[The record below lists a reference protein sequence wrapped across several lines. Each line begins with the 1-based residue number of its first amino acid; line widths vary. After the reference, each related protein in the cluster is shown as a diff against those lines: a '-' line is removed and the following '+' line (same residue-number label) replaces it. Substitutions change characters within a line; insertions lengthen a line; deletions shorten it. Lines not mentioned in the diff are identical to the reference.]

1 MRTAAVSTLKASLS
15 EYLATVKSGEEVI
28 VTDRGKAIAKIV
40 PITRT
45 DERIS
50 GRLLAL
56 EKAGLVKIG
65 GKYFPDNFWDGPHK
79 SAVDIENKALSFLL
93 EERREGR

>member
-15 EYLATVKSGEEVI
+15 EYLASVKSGEEVI
-28 VTDRGKAIAKIV
+28 ITDRGKAIAKIV

-45 DERIS
+45 NDRIS
-50 GRLLAL
+50 GRLLAM
-56 EKAGLVKIG
+56 EKAGLAKMNE
-65 GKYFPDNFWDGPHK
+65 KCFPKDFWDGPDK
-79 SAVDIENKALSFLL
+79 PVDRENKALSYLL

>member
-15 EYLATVKSGEEVI
+15 EYLASVKSGEEVI

-45 DERIS
+45 HDRIS
-50 GRLLAL
+50 GRLIAL
-56 EKAGLVKIG
+56 ERAGLAKMNE
-65 GKYFPDNFWDGPHK
+65 KCFPKDFWEGRHEP
-79 SAVDIENKALSFLL
+79 VDSENKALSYIL
-93 EERREGR
+93 EERSEGR